1 MLQHFCDGTDVGAL
15 YYCTNLWTF
24 FSTIFIAYRAFRL
37 GRPGNSVEQSK
48 PCFSNNVCNQSG
60 ARDQFLAS
68 RQRDNVINVIE
79 PQAPEKNRKIL
90 RPRCLDGVATMNIVK
105 MQ

>member
-1 MLQHFCDGTDVGAL
+1 MAPMWGLFITH
-15 YYCTNLWTF
+15 LWTF
-24 FSTIFIAYRAFRL
+24 FSTIFIAYRALRL
-37 GRPGNSVEQSK
+37 GRPGSVEQSK

>member
-15 YYCTNLWTF
+15 YYKLVDL

-48 PCFSNNVCNQSG
+48 PCFSINVCNQSG
-60 ARDQFLAS
+60 ARDQFLAL
-68 RQRDNVINVIE
+68 RQRDNVFNVIE